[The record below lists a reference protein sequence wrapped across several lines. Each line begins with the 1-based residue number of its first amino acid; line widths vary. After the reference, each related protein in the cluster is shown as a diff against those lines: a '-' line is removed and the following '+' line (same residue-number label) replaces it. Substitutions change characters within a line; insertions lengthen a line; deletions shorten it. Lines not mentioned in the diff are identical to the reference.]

1 MEVTQEPAYDPSP
14 AQEHGNL
21 LVLAL
26 LAFAVG
32 GLSGLVGSVFRLVL
46 EQSDRFRNA
55 VIDWAH
61 GTEIG
66 GFALVIGVSAIATG
80 LASRLVRK
88 FAPAAKGSGIPDVEA
103 VLRDELPPPPLI
115 LIPVKF
121 FGGVLAMGAGLALG
135 REGPTVQMGAG
146 IGHFLA
152 TAFRRNQDDVKAL
165 LAAGAGAGL
174 ATAFSAPCAGAVFV
188 LEELVR
194 RFDTRITVT
203 TLCASGSAIAVA
215 RLLLGNGPDF
225 QLEPLP
231 YSGFGTV
238 PIFLVLGA
246 VTGLMGI
253 AYNHMLLGALAA
265 AERLG
270 RWLSGD
276 VRAATAGAA
285 VGLLAWFGPSLVGGG
300 DAITQHTLAGG
311 DSMMLVIGVFVVR
324 FALGPLCYAAGT
336 PGGLFAPML
345 VLGAQGGLVL
355 GTLFCRWFPYITER
369 PAAFAVVGMAA
380 FFTAVVRAPV
390 TGIILVTEMTGSF
403 TLLLPML
410 LACFAAMT
418 VPTLLGDPPI
428 YDSLGR
434 PGSAAGRA
442 DRGMERTTGR
452 IIKDPSTK
460 SLEG

>member
-1 MEVTQEPAYDPSP
+1 MQVTQEPDCGPRP
-14 AQEHGNL
+14 VQEPGSL

-32 GLSGLVGSVFRLVL
+32 GTSGLVGAVFRVVL
-46 EQSDRFRNA
+46 ERSDRFRDA

-61 GTEIG
+61 GKEIA
-66 GFALVIGVSAIATG
+66 GFALVISISAIATG
-80 LASRLVRK
+80 LAYWLVRK
-88 FAPAAKGSGIPDVEA
+88 FAPGAKGSGIPDVEA
-103 VLRDELPPPPLI
+103 VLRDDRPPPPLI

-121 FGGVLAMGAGLALG
+121 LGGVLAMGAGLALG

-174 ATAFSAPCAGAVFV
+174 ATAFSAPVAGAVFV

-215 RLLLGNGPDF
+215 RLLLGNGPDL

-231 YSGFGTV
+231 YPGFGTV
-238 PIFLVLGA
+238 PIFLVLGTI
-246 VTGLMGI
+246 TGLLGV
-253 AYNHMLLGALAA
+253 AYNHVILGALAA

-276 VRAATAGAA
+276 VRAITIGTA
-285 VGLLAWFGPSLVGGG
+285 VGLLAWFGPGLVGGG
-300 DAITQHTLAGG
+300 DAITQRTLVGG
-311 DSMMLVIGVFVVR
+311 DSMMLVGGVFLVR
-324 FALGPLCYAAGT
+324 FGLGPVSYAAGT
-336 PGGLFAPML
+336 PGGLFAPLL
-345 VLGAQGGLVL
+345 VLGAQSGLVL
-355 GTLFCRWFPYITER
+355 GTFFCRWFPYLAEHPT
-369 PAAFAVVGMAA
+369 AFAVVGMAA
-380 FFTAVVRAPV
+380 FFSAVVRAPI
-390 TGIILVTEMTGSF
+390 TGIILITEMTGCF

-410 LACFAAMT
+410 LACFSAMA

-428 YDSLGR
+428 YDSLR
-434 PGSAAGRA
+434 PPGSGAKS
-442 DRGMERTTGR
+442 RG
-452 IIKDPSTK
+452 
-460 SLEG
+460 

>member
-1 MEVTQEPAYDPSP
+1 MPASMKITQEPDLGLRPVRHSR
-14 AQEHGNL
+14 L

-32 GLSGLVGSVFRLVL
+32 GTSGLLGAVFRLVL
-46 EQSDRFRNA
+46 EWSDHFRGA
-55 VIDWAH
+55 VIEWAH
-61 GTEIG
+61 DKEIA
-66 GFALVIGVSAIATG
+66 GFALVIGISAIGTG
-80 LASRLVRK
+80 LAAWLVRK
-88 FAPAAKGSGIPDVEA
+88 FAPGAKGSGIPDVEM
-103 VLRDELPPPPLI
+103 VLRDELPPPRLI

-174 ATAFSAPCAGAVFV
+174 ATAFSAPVAGAVFV
-188 LEELVR
+188 LEELVQ

-225 QLEPLP
+225 QLEPLA

-238 PIFLVLGA
+238 PIFLVFGA
-246 VTGLMGI
+246 VTGLIGV

-270 RWLSGD
+270 RRLSGE
-276 VRAATAGAA
+276 VRAAAIGAT
-285 VGLLAWFGPSLVGGG
+285 VGLLAWFGPGLVGGG
-300 DAITQHTLAGG
+300 DAITQRTLAGG
-311 DSMMLVIGVFVVR
+311 DSLMVVGGIFLVR
-324 FALGPLCYAAGT
+324 FCLGPLSYAAGA

-345 VLGAQGGLVL
+345 VLGAQSGLVS
-355 GTLFCRWFPYITER
+355 GILFCRWFPHLVG
-369 PAAFAVVGMAA
+369 VV
-380 FFTAVVRAPV
+380 
-390 TGIILVTEMTGSF
+390 
-403 TLLLPML
+403 
-410 LACFAAMT
+410 
-418 VPTLLGDPPI
+418 
-428 YDSLGR
+428 
-434 PGSAAGRA
+434 
-442 DRGMERTTGR
+442 
-452 IIKDPSTK
+452 
-460 SLEG
+460 

>member
-1 MEVTQEPAYDPSP
+1 
-14 AQEHGNL
+14 
-21 LVLAL
+21 
-26 LAFAVG
+26 
-32 GLSGLVGSVFRLVL
+32 
-46 EQSDRFRNA
+46 
-55 VIDWAH
+55 
-61 GTEIG
+61 
-66 GFALVIGVSAIATG
+66 
-80 LASRLVRK
+80 
-88 FAPAAKGSGIPDVEA
+88 
-103 VLRDELPPPPLI
+103 
-115 LIPVKF
+115 
-121 FGGVLAMGAGLALG
+121 
-135 REGPTVQMGAG
+135 MGAG

-194 RFDTRITVT
+194 RFDPRMTVT

-225 QLEPLP
+225 QLGPLP

-246 VTGLMGI
+246 VIGLMGI

-270 RWLSGD
+270 RRLSGD
-276 VRAATAGAA
+276 VRAATVGTA

-311 DSMMLVIGVFVVR
+311 QSMMLVIGVFVVR
-324 FALGPLCYAAGT
+324 FALGPLSYAAGT

-355 GTLFCRWFPYITER
+355 GTFFCRWFPYITER

-380 FFTAVVRAPV
+380 FFTAVVRAPL

-428 YDSLGR
+428 YDSLR
-434 PGSAAGRA
+434 PAGSAAGGA
-442 DRGMERTTGR
+442 DRRRERTT
-452 IIKDPSTK
+452 
-460 SLEG
+460 

>member
-1 MEVTQEPAYDPSP
+1 MEVTQEPDGGPRSVR
-14 AQEHGNL
+14 ENGSL

-32 GLSGLVGSVFRLVL
+32 GTSGLLGAVFRLVL
-46 EQSDRFRNA
+46 ERSDRFRGA

-61 GTEIG
+61 GKELA
-66 GFALVIGVSAIATG
+66 GFALVIGISAVATG
-80 LASRLVRK
+80 LAAWLVRK
-88 FAPAAKGSGIPDVEA
+88 FAPGAKGSGIPDVEA
-103 VLRDELPPPPLI
+103 VLHEEQPPPSLI

-121 FGGVLAMGAGLALG
+121 IGGVLAMGAGLALG

-152 TAFRRNQDDVKAL
+152 TAFRRNPDDVKAL

-194 RFDTRITVT
+194 RFDARITIT

-225 QLEPLP
+225 PLEPLP

-253 AYNHMLLGALAA
+253 AYNHMLLGALGV

-276 VRAATAGAA
+276 VRAATIGAA
-285 VGLLAWFGPSLVGGG
+285 VGLLAWFGPGLVGGG
-300 DAITQHTLAGG
+300 DAITQRTLAGG
-311 DSMMLVIGVFVVR
+311 DSMIGDSMMVVGGVFLVR
-324 FALGPLCYAAGT
+324 FGLGPVSYAAGT

-345 VLGAQGGLVL
+345 VLGAQSGLVL
-355 GTLFCRWFPYITER
+355 GTLFCRWFPYR
-369 PAAFAVVGMAA
+369 LNARQP
-380 FFTAVVRAPV
+380 
-390 TGIILVTEMTGSF
+390 
-403 TLLLPML
+403 LPL
-410 LACFAAMT
+410 SAWPRSSPLSC
-418 VPTLLGDPPI
+418 VP
-428 YDSLGR
+428 R
-434 PGSAAGRA
+434 
-442 DRGMERTTGR
+442 
-452 IIKDPSTK
+452 
-460 SLEG
+460 

>member
-1 MEVTQEPAYDPSP
+1 MEVAQEPGCGPRRM
-14 AQEHGNL
+14 EERGNL

-46 EQSDRFRNA
+46 EQSDRFRGA
-55 VIDWAH
+55 VVDWAL
-61 GTEIG
+61 GKEIG
-66 GFALVIGVSAIATG
+66 GLAFVVGLSAIATG
-80 LASRLVRK
+80 LASWLVRK
-88 FAPAAKGSGIPDVEA
+88 FAPGAKGSGIPDVEA

-152 TAFRRNQDDVKAL
+152 TAFGRDQDDAKAL

-194 RFDTRITVT
+194 RFDARITVT

-225 QLEPLP
+225 NLEPLP
-231 YSGFGTV
+231 YPGLGTV
-238 PIFLVLGA
+238 PVYLVLGTI
-246 VTGLMGI
+246 TGLMGI
-253 AYNHMLLGALAA
+253 AYNRALLGTLAA

-270 RWLSGD
+270 RWLPGD
-276 VRAATAGAA
+276 LRAATVGAA
-285 VGLLAWFGPSLVGGG
+285 VGLLAWFAPGLVGGG

-311 DSMMLVIGVFVVR
+311 DSLMLVSGIFLVR
-324 FALGPLCYAAGT
+324 FALGPLSYAAGT

-345 VLGAQGGLVL
+345 VLGAQVGLVL
-355 GTLFCRWFPYITER
+355 GTLFCRWFPYMAER

-428 YDSLGR
+428 YDSLSR
-434 PGSAAGRA
+434 PGSAARQ
-442 DRGMERTTGR
+442 
-452 IIKDPSTK
+452 S
-460 SLEG
+460 

>member
-1 MEVTQEPAYDPSP
+1 MPAAMEVNQEPDRGPRPVREEGS
-14 AQEHGNL
+14 L

-32 GLSGLVGSVFRLVL
+32 GTSGLLGAVFRLVL
-46 EQSDRFRNA
+46 ERSDRFRGA

-61 GTEIG
+61 GKEIA
-66 GFALVIGVSAIATG
+66 GFALVIGLSTIAAG
-80 LASRLVRK
+80 LAAWLVRK
-88 FAPAAKGSGIPDVEA
+88 FAPGAKGSGIPDVEA
-103 VLRDELPPPPLI
+103 VLRDEQPPTPLI

-121 FGGVLAMGAGLALG
+121 LGSVLAMGAGLALG

-146 IGHFLA
+146 IGHFIA
-152 TAFRRNQDDVKAL
+152 TAFRRNQDDIKAL

-174 ATAFSAPCAGAVFV
+174 ATAFSAPVAGSVFV

-246 VTGLMGI
+246 VAGLMGV
-253 AYNHMLLGALAA
+253 AYNHVILGALAA

-270 RWLSGD
+270 RWLPGE
-276 VRAATAGAA
+276 VRAMTIGLA
-285 VGLLAWFGPSLVGGG
+285 VGLLAWFGPGLVGGG
-300 DAITQHTLAGG
+300 DAITQRTLAGG
-311 DSMMLVIGVFVVR
+311 DSMMVVVGVFLVR
-324 FALGPLCYAAGT
+324 FGLGPLSYAAET

-345 VLGAQGGLVL
+345 VLGAQSGLVL
-355 GTLFCRWFPYITER
+355 GTLFCRWFPDLAER

-390 TGIILVTEMTGSF
+390 TGIILVTEMTDSF

-410 LACFAAMT
+410 LACFAAMI
-418 VPTLLGDPPI
+418 VPTLLRNAPI
-428 YDSLGR
+428 YDALTR
-434 PGSAAGRA
+434 PGAKGSRSSPQ
-442 DRGMERTTGR
+442 ER
-452 IIKDPSTK
+452 
-460 SLEG
+460 

>member
-1 MEVTQEPAYDPSP
+1 MQVTQEPDCGPRP
-14 AQEHGNL
+14 VQEPGSL

-32 GLSGLVGSVFRLVL
+32 GTSGLVGAVFRVVL
-46 EQSDRFRNA
+46 ERSDRFRDA

-61 GTEIG
+61 GKEIA
-66 GFALVIGVSAIATG
+66 GFALVISISAIATG
-80 LASRLVRK
+80 LAYWLVRK
-88 FAPAAKGSGIPDVEA
+88 FAPGAKGSGIPDVEA
-103 VLRDELPPPPLI
+103 VLRDDRPPPPLI

-121 FGGVLAMGAGLALG
+121 LGGVLAMGAGLALG

-174 ATAFSAPCAGAVFV
+174 ATAFSAPVAGAVFV

-231 YSGFGTV
+231 CPGFGTV

-246 VTGLMGI
+246 ITGLLGA
-253 AYNHMLLGALAA
+253 AYNHVILGALAA

-276 VRAATAGAA
+276 VRAMTIGAA
-285 VGLLAWFGPSLVGGG
+285 VGLLAWFGPGLVGGG
-300 DAITQHTLAGG
+300 DAITQRSLAGG
-311 DSMMLVIGVFVVR
+311 DSMMLVGGVFLVR
-324 FALGPLCYAAGT
+324 FGLGPVSYAAGT
-336 PGGLFAPML
+336 PGGLFAPLL
-345 VLGAQGGLVL
+345 VLGAQSGLVL
-355 GTLFCRWFPYITER
+355 GTFFCRWFPYLAEHPT
-369 PAAFAVVGMAA
+369 AFAVVGMAA
-380 FFTAVVRAPV
+380 FFSAVVRAPI
-390 TGIILVTEMTGSF
+390 TGIILITEMTGCF

-410 LACFAAMT
+410 LACFSAMA

-428 YDSLGR
+428 YDSLR
-434 PGSAAGRA
+434 PPGSGAKS
-442 DRGMERTTGR
+442 RG
-452 IIKDPSTK
+452 
-460 SLEG
+460 

>member
-1 MEVTQEPAYDPSP
+1 MQLQDTVRSEGPSREPDFGPRAVQERGS
-14 AQEHGNL
+14 L

-32 GLSGLVGSVFRLVL
+32 GTSGLLGAAFRLVL
-46 EQSDRFRNA
+46 ERSDRFRGA

-61 GTEIG
+61 GKEIT
-66 GFALVIGVSAIATG
+66 GFVLVIGISAIATG
-80 LASRLVRK
+80 LAAWLVRK
-88 FAPAAKGSGIPDVEA
+88 FAPGAKGSGISDVEA
-103 VLRDELPPPPLI
+103 VLRDEQPPPPLI

-121 FGGVLAMGAGLALG
+121 VGGVLAMGAGLALG
-135 REGPTVQMGAG
+135 RDGPTAHMGAG
-146 IGHFLA
+146 IGHFLG

-174 ATAFSAPCAGAVFV
+174 ATGFSAPVAGAVFA

-194 RFDTRITVT
+194 RFDTRT
-203 TLCASGSAIAVA
+203 TIASLCASGGAIAVA

-246 VTGLMGI
+246 IAGLLGV

-265 AERLG
+265 GERLG
-270 RWLSGD
+270 RWLPGE
-276 VRAATAGAA
+276 VRAMTVGAA
-285 VGLLAWFGPSLVGGG
+285 VGLLAWFGPGLVGGG
-300 DAITQHTLAGG
+300 DPITQRTLAGS
-311 DSMMLVIGVFVVR
+311 DSMMVVAGVFLIR
-324 FALGPLCYAAGT
+324 FGLGPVSYAAGT
-336 PGGLFAPML
+336 PGGLFTPLL
-345 VLGAQGGLVL
+345 VLGAQIGLVL
-355 GTLFCRWFPYITER
+355 GTPFCRWFPYLAER

-390 TGIILVTEMTGSF
+390 TGIIFVTEMTGCS

-428 YDSLGR
+428 YDSLKR
-434 PGSAAGRA
+434 PGSAASHSS
-442 DRGMERTTGR
+442 
-452 IIKDPSTK
+452 P
-460 SLEG
+460 

>member
-1 MEVTQEPAYDPSP
+1 MKVTQEPDFGPRP
-14 AQEHGNL
+14 VGEHGGL

-32 GLSGLVGSVFRLVL
+32 GTSGLVGAVFRLVL
-46 EQSDRFRNA
+46 ERSDRFRGA

-61 GTEIG
+61 GKEIA
-66 GFALVIGVSAIATG
+66 GFSLVIGISAIATG
-80 LASRLVRK
+80 LAAWLVRK
-88 FAPAAKGSGIPDVEA
+88 FAPGAKGSGIPDVEA
-103 VLRDELPPPPLI
+103 VLRDEQPPPLLI

-121 FGGVLAMGAGLALG
+121 LGGVLAMGAGLALG

-152 TAFRRNQDDVKAL
+152 TAFRRNQDDIKAL

-215 RLLLGNGPDF
+215 RLLLGNEPDF

-246 VTGLMGI
+246 VIGLMGV
-253 AYNHMLLGALAA
+253 AYNHVLLGALAA

-270 RWLSGD
+270 RRLSGD
-276 VRAATAGAA
+276 VRAATVGAA
-285 VGLLAWFGPSLVGGG
+285 VGLLAWFGPGLVGGG

-311 DSMMLVIGVFVVR
+311 DSMMVVVGVFLVR
-324 FALGPLCYAAGT
+324 FGLGPLSYAAGT

-345 VLGAQGGLVL
+345 VLGAQSGLVL
-355 GTLFCRWFPYITER
+355 GTLFCRWFPYLAER

-390 TGIILVTEMTGSF
+390 TGIILVTEMTGCF

-428 YDSLGR
+428 YDSLRR
-434 PGSAAGRA
+434 PGVQQGTALHGGR
-442 DRGMERTTGR
+442 
-452 IIKDPSTK
+452 
-460 SLEG
+460 